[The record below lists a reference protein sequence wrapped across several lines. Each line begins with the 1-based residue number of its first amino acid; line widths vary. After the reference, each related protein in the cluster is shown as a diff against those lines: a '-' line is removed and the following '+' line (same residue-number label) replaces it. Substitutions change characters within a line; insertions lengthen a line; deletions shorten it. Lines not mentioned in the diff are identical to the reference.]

1 MSGDTGESTARPD
14 RLMVPYG
21 GADGPLGRLVET
33 CGGAGR
39 LAVAVSPHL
48 DDAVFSAG
56 GTLAA
61 LAEAGWRVRVVTCF
75 TASVADPSP
84 FALSTQLDKGLGPEV
99 DYMALRRAE
108 DVAALQR
115 LGAEP
120 VHLPLPEAPH
130 RGYTSAPDLFAG
142 QHPDDDVGGPLT
154 EALAPHLDGAGLVL
168 APQAIGDH
176 VDHRVVVDVVAALR
190 LDTSFW
196 RDAPYVLRRPDAPSW
211 RGVPTGKEHPVDV
224 GAHLD
229 AKAAAACSY
238 ATQVGFQFGGA
249 DRVAPA
255 LLALAEAEAARVG
268 AVGPC
273 EVFTAA
279 NLPFSAASTARW
291 WSRSSRIPA
300 RRGDTR

>member
-1 MSGDTGESTARPD
+1 MSA
-14 RLMVPYG
+14 
-21 GADGPLGRLVET
+21 GPG
-33 CGGAGR
+33 

-61 LAEAGWRVRVVTCF
+61 LAAAGWRVRVVTCF

-84 FALSTQLDKGLGPEV
+84 FALSTQLDKGLAADV

-108 DVAALQR
+108 DVAALAL

-120 VHLPLPEAPH
+120 VHLPLFEAPH
-130 RGYTSAPDLFAG
+130 RGYTSAADLFAG
-142 QHPDDDVGGPLT
+142 QHADDDVAG
-154 EALAPHLDGAGLVL
+154 ALRAAVAPHLQDAELVL

-190 LDTSFW
+190 PDALFW
-196 RDAPYVLRRPDAPSW
+196 RDTPYVLRRPDAAAW
-211 RGVPTGKEHPVDV
+211 RGVPPGDEQPVAI

-229 AKAAAACSY
+229 TKAAAARCY

-249 DRVAPA
+249 QRVAA
-255 LLALAEAEAARVG
+255 DLEALARAEAARTG
-268 AVGPC
+268 APGPC
-273 EVFTAA
+273 EVLRGATPAV
-279 NLPFSAASTARW
+279 LRWTGGRVDSATGSPVG
-291 WSRSSRIPA
+291 SPA
-300 RRGDTR
+300 H

>member
-1 MSGDTGESTARPD
+1 VRQ
-14 RLMVPYG
+14 
-21 GADGPLGRLVET
+21 
-33 CGGAGR
+33 
-39 LAVAVSPHL
+39 AVAVSPHL

-61 LAEAGWRVRVVTCF
+61 LAAAGWRVPVVTCF

-84 FALSTQLDKGLGPEV
+84 FAVSTQLDKGLGAEI

-108 DVAALQR
+108 DAAALQC

-142 QHPDDDVGGPLT
+142 QHADDDVTGPLT
-154 EALAPHLDGAGLVL
+154 EALAPHLRDAERVL
-168 APQAIGDH
+168 APQGIGDH

-190 LDTSFW
+190 PDSSFW
-196 RDAPYVLRRPDAPSW
+196 RDAPYVLRRPDAPAW
-211 RGVPTGKEHPVDV
+211 RGVPPGEEQPVDV
-224 GAHLD
+224 GAYLD
-229 AKAAAACSY
+229 AKGAAACCY
-238 ATQVGFQFGGA
+238 ATQPGFQFGGA

-255 LLALAEAEAARVG
+255 LRALAEAEAARVD
-268 AVGPC
+268 ASGPC

-279 NLPFSAASTARW
+279 AYWSASTAR
-291 WSRSSRIPA
+291 
-300 RRGDTR
+300 